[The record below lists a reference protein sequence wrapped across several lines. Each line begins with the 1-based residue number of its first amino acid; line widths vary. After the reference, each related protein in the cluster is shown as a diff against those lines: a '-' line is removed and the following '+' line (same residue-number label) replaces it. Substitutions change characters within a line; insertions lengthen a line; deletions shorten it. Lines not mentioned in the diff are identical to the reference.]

1 MFSRRHPF
9 LFFFLIIFTILTI
22 FMLCTMLILGSGIFF
37 FHKSITKQ
45 SFPDKGNIGVV
56 EINGVIS
63 SSMKTVETIKRF
75 RETPGIKA
83 LVIRVN
89 SPGGG
94 VGPSQEIYREISKT
108 RQKKIVV
115 ASLGSVAASG
125 GYYIASA
132 ADKIVANPGTI
143 TGSIGVV
150 MEYANI
156 RKIVEKIGLIPVI
169 IKSGEFK
176 DIGSPVREITDK
188 EREILQNVVD
198 ELHRQFIEDTAR
210 GRDMDVQNV
219 DALADGRIYTG
230 KKAMELNLIDKLGNF
245 EDSVAL
251 AGSLA
256 GIPGEIK
263 PVYPKKD
270 KLTVI
275 KRLTRSLLKDL
286 NVSGTVS
293 DNFRYIAD

>member
-9 LFFFLIIFTILTI
+9 LFFFLLLASILCV
-22 FMLCTMLILGSGIFF
+22 FVLCTMLMLGSGIFY
-37 FHKSITKQ
+37 FHKTLVDS
-45 SFPDKGNIGVV
+45 SFKEKGNVGVV

-63 SSMKTVETIKRF
+63 SSMATIETIKRF
-75 RETPGIKA
+75 REDDNIKA

-94 VGPSQEIYREISKT
+94 VGPSQEIYREITKT
-108 RQKKIVV
+108 RQEKIVI

-132 ADKIVANPGTI
+132 ADQIVANPGTI
-143 TGSIGVV
+143 TGSIGVI

-156 RKIVEKIGLIPVI
+156 RKIVEKIGLIPVV

-176 DIGSPVREITDK
+176 DIGSPVRKITEK
-188 EREILQNVVD
+188 ERGILQNVVD
-198 ELHRQFIEDTAR
+198 ELHRQFIHDAAEGR
-210 GRDMDVQNV
+210 GMEPEKV
-219 DALADGRIYTG
+219 AELADGRIYTG
-230 KKAMELNLIDKLGNF
+230 KNAADLNLVDKLGNF

-256 GIPGEIK
+256 GIKGEIE

-270 KLTVI
+270 KITFI

-286 NVSGTVS
+286 HISGTVS

>member
-9 LFFFLIIFTILTI
+9 LFFFLILASIVAFCI
-22 FMLCTMLILGSGIFF
+22 LCTMLMLGSGIFF
-37 FHKSITKQ
+37 FHKSMADTTVEK
-45 SFPDKGNIGVV
+45 KGNVGVV
-56 EINGVIS
+56 KINGVIT
-63 SSMKTVETIKRF
+63 SSMETVETIKRF
-75 RETPGIKA
+75 RENDHIKA
-83 LVIRVN
+83 LVLRVN

-94 VGPSQEIYREISKT
+94 VGPSQEIYREIIKT
-108 RQKKIVV
+108 KQEKIVI

-143 TGSIGVV
+143 TGSIGVI

-156 RKIVEKIGLIPVI
+156 RKIIEKIGLVPVV

-176 DIGSPVREITDK
+176 DIGSPVKKITDQ

-198 ELHRQFIEDTAR
+198 ELHRQFIQDAAEGR
-210 GRDMDVQNV
+210 GMDPEKV
-219 DALADGRIYTG
+219 AGLADGRIYTG
-230 KKAMELNLIDKLGNF
+230 KKAAELNLIDQLGNF
-245 EDSVAL
+245 EDSVNL

-256 GIPGEIK
+256 GIKGEIK

-270 KLTVI
+270 TFTFVR
-275 KRLTRSLLKDL
+275 RLTRSLLKDL
-286 NVSGTVS
+286 QISGTVS

>member
-9 LFFFLIIFTILTI
+9 LFFFLILTSIVSILI
-22 FMLCTMLILGSGIFF
+22 LCTMLMVGSGLFF
-37 FHKSITKQ
+37 FHKSVKDTA
-45 SFPDKGNIGVV
+45 FAGKGNVGVV

-63 SSMKTVETIKRF
+63 SSMETVETIKRF
-75 RETPGIKA
+75 RENSNIKA

-94 VGPSQEIYREISKT
+94 VGPSQEIYREIIKT
-108 RQKKIVV
+108 KRKKIVI

-132 ADKIVANPGTI
+132 ADKIVSNPGTI
-143 TGSIGVV
+143 TGSIGVI

-156 RKIVEKIGLIPVI
+156 RKIMEKIGLVPVV
-169 IKSGEFK
+169 IKSGEYK
-176 DIGSPVREITDK
+176 DIGSPVKEITDK
-188 EREILQNVVD
+188 ERAILQNVVD
-198 ELHRQFIEDTAR
+198 ELHRQFIQDAADGRNMSPEDVA
-210 GRDMDVQNV
+210 
-219 DALADGRIYTG
+219 ALADGRIYTG
-230 KKAMELNLIDKLGNF
+230 KKAKDLNLVDQLGNF
-245 EDSVAL
+245 EDSVSL

-256 GIPGEIK
+256 GIKGEIK

-270 KLTVI
+270 KIPFL

-286 NVSGTVS
+286 QISGTVS

>member
-9 LFFFLIIFTILTI
+9 LFFLLIIVTILSI

-37 FHKSITKQ
+37 FHKSIAKQ
-45 SFPDKGNIGVV
+45 PFPDKGNVGVV
-56 EINGVIS
+56 EVNGVIS
-63 SSMKTVETIKRF
+63 SSMETVETIKRF
-75 RETPGIKA
+75 RENTSIKA

-108 RQKKIVV
+108 REEKIVV

-156 RKIVEKIGLIPVI
+156 RKIVEKIGLIPVV

-176 DIGSPVREITDK
+176 DIGSPVRKITEK
-188 EREILQNVVD
+188 EREILQDVVD
-198 ELHRQFIEDTAR
+198 ELHLQFIEDAAR
-210 GRDMDVQNV
+210 GRGMEFEDV

-256 GIPGEIK
+256 GIKGEIK

-286 NVSGTVS
+286 NISGTVS